1 MNTKNLELFWYW
13 IRERELIREL
23 KEKGCQPEWT
33 QDPILQTYHFC
44 NVRREDDRGTK
55 EIHAAVQESGIS
67 EWNYPWAYTMARMF
81 NKAGTVRLALSAFAH
96 GGTKHDM
103 AEVVKA
109 SREIG
114 NKIFH
119 TAYVVSTCGKSMDK
133 VDYVMDVIGK
143 VRGLDVPR
151 VGLAHAHSILM
162 GVDGLGSF
170 LAAQVVADLRNG
182 PYLKP
187 ITPTEGTYWSSHG
200 PGSLKG
206 LNYIFGGATPVV
218 YPALIMNLYEVMP
231 PDIGAMGIHAQDL
244 QNCLCEFSKY
254 MRHLNG
260 ENGRKRYYD
269 H

>member
-44 NVRREDDRGTK
+44 NVHREDDRGTK
-55 EIHAAVQESGIS
+55 EIHAAVRDYGHLMS
-67 EWNYPWAYTMARMF
+67 PPAAYTMARLF
-81 NKAGTVRLALSAFAH
+81 NSARTFWSAATFGRDH
-96 GGTKHDM
+96 
-103 AEVVKA
+103 VKA
-109 SREIG
+109 LQEEG
-114 NKIFH
+114 QKIFH
-119 TAYVVSTCGKSMDK
+119 TAYVVSTCGKRMNK
-133 VDYVMDVIGK
+133 VDYVFDLVDK
-143 VRGLDVPR
+143 VSNARIPNVRFADCHQALM
-151 VGLAHAHSILM
+151 SI
-162 GVDGLGSF
+162 DGLGSF
-170 LAAQVVADLRNG
+170 MAAQVVADLRNQG
-182 PYLKP
+182 WL
-187 ITPTEGTYWSSHG
+187 TPLGEYEEKYWSAHG

-206 LNYIFGGATPVV
+206 LNYIFGGATPTT
-218 YPALIMNLYEVMP
+218 YQILMYNLFDVMP
-231 PDIGAMGIHAQDL
+231 PDIRAMGIHAQDL